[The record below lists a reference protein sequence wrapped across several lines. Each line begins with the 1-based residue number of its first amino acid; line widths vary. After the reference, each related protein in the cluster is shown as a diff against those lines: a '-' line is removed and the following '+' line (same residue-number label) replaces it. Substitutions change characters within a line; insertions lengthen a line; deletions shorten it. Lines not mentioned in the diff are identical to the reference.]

1 MQDAAFMHTVTDKE
15 QPVKDSMVDC
25 MVVITNFTSCICL
38 FFLIYFFFL
47 KEFTKVREMSFGC
60 VTFDGRLLKRSQ
72 QHVFG

>member
-15 QPVKDSMVDC
+15 QPKGQHGGQHGGDYKFH
-25 MVVITNFTSCICL
+25 ILYL
-38 FFLIYFFFL
+38 FIFFNLFIFL
-47 KEFTKVREMSFGC
+47 KEFTKIREMSLGC

>member
-38 FFLIYFFFL
+38 FFLIYLFF
-47 KEFTKVREMSFGC
+47 
-60 VTFDGRLLKRSQ
+60 
-72 QHVFG
+72 